1 MEKENT
7 NPYFTVYTKLTPKN
21 TTDLNI
27 KTNYKTSVRKRKK
40 IFSKFSRQKF
50 LSMQKSLTIKEKNG
64 QIKVFQVDKC
74 LLFKGHL

>member
-7 NPYFTVYTKLTPKN
+7 NPYFTVYTKLAPKK

-27 KTNYKTSVRKRKK
+27 KTNYKTSVRKQKK

-74 LLFKGHL
+74 LLFKGHH